1 MQNLRHTEENLF
13 GKDPHYTSMDNSE
26 PGEDKDSDT
35 MVTGTKGEAH
45 LVKSCT
51 ETDSPSPPIG
61 GGETPVQVRQAI
73 PRNQAA
79 AACLPMLLSSTNLI
93 SREVPKQHLGQAEQI
108 KKLREEYL
116 EKQNHLAVRFI
127 EY

>member
-26 PGEDKDSDT
+26 PGEDKDRDT

-51 ETDSPSPPIG
+51 ETDSPSPQLVVEKLLFKLDKQYR
-61 GGETPVQVRQAI
+61 ETRLQLPVFQ
-73 PRNQAA
+73 
-79 AACLPMLLSSTNLI
+79 CCSSPPT
-93 SREVPKQHLGQAEQI
+93 
-108 KKLREEYL
+108 
-116 EKQNHLAVRFI
+116 
-127 EY
+127 